1 MTRSVRCRRKIGPA
15 CLWNRVLGRSVWV
28 NNHNPHDLIRLQCL
42 LAAPLSYPPPPP
54 PPHTHTH
61 THTTSLQFDWYTL
74 LLKLQIPAIQLSYS
88 RGTGGKA
95 ISAYN
100 NALPPYR
107 KVDVTFS
114 CQFPTILHKMQS
126 CVSRE
131 RKEKPT
137 RKSIYSVPTR
147 EGTRKI
153 GQTAATPQ

>member
-1 MTRSVRCRRKIGPA
+1 MTPSVRSRRKIGPA

-28 NNHNPHDLIRLQCL
+28 NNHNPHDLMRLQCL
-42 LAAPLSYPPPPP
+42 LAAPLSYRLCPPPPP
-54 PPHTHTH
+54 PPPP
-61 THTTSLQFDWYTL
+61 TTSLQFDWYAL
-74 LLKLQIPAIQLSYS
+74 LLKLQIPDIQFSYS
-88 RGTGGKA
+88 RGTGGNA

-153 GQTAATPQ
+153 RQTAATPQ